1 MTVMFARLLRRLF
14 PHPAEKDLDRWADD
28 LAAERRWRASPAA
41 RARYYALPGS
51 LPRQPRRR

>member
-1 MTVMFARLLRRLF
+1 MLARLLDHWF
-14 PHPAEKDLDRWADD
+14 PARHAADLEDWIDD
-28 LAAERRWRASPAA
+28 IAAEHRWRASPAA

>member
-1 MTVMFARLLRRLF
+1 MFAQLLHRLF

>member
-1 MTVMFARLLRRLF
+1 MFARLLGRCFAAR
-14 PHPAEKDLDRWADD
+14 HPADLDEWIDD

-41 RARYYALPGS
+41 QARYYALPGS